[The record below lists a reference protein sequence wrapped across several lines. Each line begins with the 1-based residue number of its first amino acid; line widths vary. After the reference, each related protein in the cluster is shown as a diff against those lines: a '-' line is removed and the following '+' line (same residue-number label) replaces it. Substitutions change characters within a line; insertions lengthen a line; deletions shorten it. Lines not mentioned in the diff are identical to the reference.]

1 MLLKIITY
9 VCSVQSGARKINRY
23 KSFFI
28 ESNAF
33 IFIWV
38 TRRDILHHK
47 DFSKKRLLTIF
58 SYEYIVI
65 GY

>member
-1 MLLKIITY
+1 MFVLFKVVPEKLTGI
-9 VCSVQSGARKINRY
+9 